1 MIALRRI
8 PLFVERE
15 GAIPCSWGSATDTAT
30 LSDDMSDTGSGVG
43 GEIRVR
49 LSVAVP
55 AVVLILTSA
64 PLGLGLAAIGQASAD
79 RQRLESIPRTGMAI
93 LNAHACGE
101 GETKQVLV
109 LGVEDDFS
117 PARSE
122 SGFIRPGRTH
132 GAFLPRGGAGEYD
145 QVNVDQGFADSF
157 KVEGPV
163 SGGVFVI
170 RARSLNGSE
179 NDTLNF
185 GALAREPNDVTG
197 GWIGGDL
204 LSALRTGETWGVDGN
219 VLHANL
225 EDMELR
231 DLGEGRASAEGSDR
245 EVVQSLKDYLNAGG
259 AGGWLDVFIQDDTAI
274 DFMGLAL
281 CRPPAVRKGVTL
293 MPVRSPGPEQHGLVH
308 LACHAVR
315 DPDRRC
321 NPYVGDTVCA
331 ARLPVACIRPG
342 DLPSPVQASGRIV
355 TGHWSGGDIAVTEPV
370 SGDQFRTVGEVEAF
384 CARRFGPGW
393 RIAALHDGGRNQ
405 SVSGRGDPAT
415 ITDRVWVDIA
425 DQPHGTCW
433 ARQ

>member
-1 MIALRRI
+1 M
-8 PLFVERE
+8 
-15 GAIPCSWGSATDTAT
+15 
-30 LSDDMSDTGSGVG
+30 
-43 GEIRVR
+43 R

-64 PLGLGLAAIGQASAD
+64 PLGLGLAAIGQASAE
-79 RQRLESIPRTGMAI
+79 RQRLAAMPRTGMAI
-93 LNAHACGE
+93 LNAHACGQ

-109 LGVEDDFS
+109 LGIEDGFS
-117 PARSE
+117 PAGSE

-132 GAFLPRGGAGEYD
+132 AAFLPRDGAGEYD
-145 QVNVDQGFADSF
+145 QVNADRGLADSF

-179 NDTLNF
+179 NDTLNL
-185 GALAREPNDVTG
+185 GAPARDPNDVTG

-204 LSALRTGETWGVDGN
+204 LSALRTGETWVVEGD

-225 EDMELR
+225 EDI
-231 DLGEGRASAEGSDR
+231 GRASADGSDR

-259 AGGWLDVFIQDDTAI
+259 AEGWLDVFVQDDTAI

-293 MPVRSPGPEQHGLVH
+293 MPVRTPGPEQHGLVH

-321 NPYVGDTVCA
+321 NPYVGDTVCSA
-331 ARLPVACIRPG
+331 SLPVACIRPG
-342 DLPSPVQASGRIV
+342 DLPSPVYLSGRIM
-355 TGHWSGGDIAVTEPV
+355 TTHWSGGDIAVTEPV
-370 SGDQFRTVGEVEAF
+370 SGDRFRTVGEVEAF
-384 CARRFGPGW
+384 CARRFGEGW
-393 RIAALHDGGRNQ
+393 RVATLHDGGRNQ

-415 ITDRVWVDIA
+415 VTDRVWVDIA